1 MMFSITFKF
10 SPETL
15 DRLGKRFGH
24 IGTPASSM
32 ELDKYIRYIVEENF
46 KPNDQDRKSSLRI
59 RKRK

>member
-24 IGTPASSM
+24 AGTPASSM
-32 ELDKYIRYIVEENF
+32 ELDKFIRYIVEENF
-46 KPNDQDRKSSLRI
+46 KPNDQDRKSFLRI